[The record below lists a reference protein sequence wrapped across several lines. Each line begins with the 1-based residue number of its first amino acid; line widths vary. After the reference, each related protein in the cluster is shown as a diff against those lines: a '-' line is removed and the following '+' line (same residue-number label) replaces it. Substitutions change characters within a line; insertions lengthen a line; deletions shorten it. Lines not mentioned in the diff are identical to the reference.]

1 MRSSLLTERKF
12 RNDVFGAVKL
22 TFRQLSKGVLTYSSR
37 PADGIPLLENAL
49 VEVSNK
55 RSGGNPKVRVSS
67 SAVDTS
73 YVALITVTDSDGTA
87 HYIRLVRCAC
97 CAEENDGWFPLSR
110 QKSIVT
116 VAALP
121 FSLRYIRD
129 ELRRRHEVLAETKRR
144 VSTVTVVKVQQILH
158 RSKVKPPTRTSPRR
172 VNKRQVL
179 SKVLRSERERWES
192 DAAKKKRRFFR
203 SFKSLEGNETRVK
216 SWLEKI
222 RHPNSHLSVC
232 DEGGDVFDYIDQL
245 KALMQDM
252 SMILDKM
259 SRWMDMN
266 DRDEE
271 IRTLIW
277 RLGLLDAKFSYRSL
291 GYTKVGVGEYQDV
304 AEFAYLF
311 SGHVR
316 EFLIELSFPDYNYV
330 EGFLLRDAMAIR
342 YWIGQRWVRLGQTWH
357 APLCAKYK
365 FEPRSGDGNF
375 VDLPYEFS
383 VVFDQ

>member
-1 MRSSLLTERKF
+1 MPSEFRFSIKESAFQIPTKKRLPVSDKRVRLPNATSEKVGIIETSLMRNVVFER
-12 RNDVFGAVKL
+12 RGDD
-22 TFRQLSKGVLTYSSR
+22 Q
-37 PADGIPLLENAL
+37 
-49 VEVSNK
+49 
-55 RSGGNPKVRVSS
+55 
-67 SAVDTS
+67 
-73 YVALITVTDSDGTA
+73 
-87 HYIRLVRCAC
+87 LVR
-97 CAEENDGWFPLSR
+97 AER
-110 QKSIVT
+110 SILV
-116 VAALP
+116 
-121 FSLRYIRD
+121 
-129 ELRRRHEVLAETKRR
+129 
-144 VSTVTVVKVQQILH
+144 
-158 RSKVKPPTRTSPRR
+158 
-172 VNKRQVL
+172 
-179 SKVLRSERERWES
+179 
-192 DAAKKKRRFFR
+192 
-203 SFKSLEGNETRVK
+203 
-216 SWLEKI
+216 
-222 RHPNSHLSVC
+222 
-232 DEGGDVFDYIDQL
+232 
-245 KALMQDM
+245 
-252 SMILDKM
+252 